1 MLYCNNIIRFPL
13 LMKKNRITLAL
24 LLLLLSAPLSAAS
37 LKLFTSVLPIAS
49 LVSLVGGERVSVEAL
64 VTAGHDPVTYDPQPS
79 QLQRLGEADLYFTS
93 GLPFEKVWMG
103 KIRALNPRMK
113 IIDLRQN
120 LPVDAE
126 DGTDSDQHE
135 SHPHGHG
142 HGHGHEGG
150 DPHVWT
156 SPANIDVILA
166 LIAEELT
173 ANDPHGADYYQGNLQ
188 AAQQRFRQV
197 DRRAV
202 EVLPVIESP
211 YFLVFHPAWGYL
223 ASEYGLVQ
231 VVIEMDGKEPGPRR
245 LAELIEM
252 AGQKGIGKIFVQP
265 QFDQRIAAVIAD
277 AIDAKL
283 VVVDPLSDDLVQS
296 LNDFLDAMQVLE

>member
-1 MLYCNNIIRFPL
+1 
-13 LMKKNRITLAL
+13 MKKNRITLAL

-79 QLQRLGEADLYFTS
+79 QLQRLGEADLYFTH
-93 GLPFEKVWMG
+93 G
-103 KIRALNPRMK
+103 
-113 IIDLRQN
+113 
-120 LPVDAE
+120 
-126 DGTDSDQHE
+126 
-135 SHPHGHG
+135 HGHG